1 METLKVAVVPAVHQ
15 HMTGTVS
22 AQAGVIDRDQATAK
36 AAAKDPTKSLY
47 CQVVRLLN
55 SN

>member
-1 METLKVAVVPAVHQ
+1 METLKVAVVPAV

-47 CQVVRLLN
+47 CQVVRLSN